1 MNGHGNMR
9 ATTRPRAG
17 FTLVELLVVMT
28 IIAILASMLLPAVQA
43 AREAARRT
51 QCANNLLQIGLAIL
65 NFESAHK
72 KLPAGGE
79 GSDAVS
85 LNTTFNTQS
94 LFTYLLPYVER
105 ADIYDA
111 IDLNKS
117 YRDLTA
123 GSLPRSVPNPGYLGN
138 VWAAK
143 TNIPTYVCPS
153 TPFGQSDR
161 DPAGFGALDYFATVY
176 TDIDPTTG
184 LRNGAMR
191 VPGALATVGGQNDAA
206 HPGSGNKTDP
216 ALYVLSP
223 ASTSIE
229 LKNVGDGTSNTIAVI
244 EDAGRVAGAGTL
256 TSVPYLTAS
265 SYVDVQADSLVSG
278 TSISAADLA
287 ATGSVGS
294 GTTHVARAM
303 GRWADPDASGSGVSG
318 PFDGNHA
325 VGKSPGPTE
334 TSYAGKVINQH
345 ASLGGDNGGAN
356 ATDGST
362 PCLWTSNNCGA
373 NDEPFSFH
381 RGGCN
386 AVMVD
391 GSVRFLEDSLSP
403 IIMRHLVSRSEGIPV
418 EEF

>member
-1 MNGHGNMR
+1 MNGHGNLR
-9 ATTRPRAG
+9 AGARSLHG

-28 IIAILASMLLPAVQA
+28 IIGILASMLLPAVQA

-51 QCANNLLQIGLAIL
+51 QCGNNLRQIGLGML

-72 KLPAGGE
+72 NPPAGGE
-79 GSDAVS
+79 GSDPVS
-85 LNTTFNTQS
+85 RNTTFNTQS
-94 LFTYLLPYVER
+94 LFTYLLPYMER
-105 ADIYDA
+105 ADVYDA

-123 GSLPRSVPNPGYLGN
+123 GSLPRAVTNPGYMGN

-153 TPFGQSDR
+153 TPFGQADR
-161 DPAGFGALDYFATVY
+161 DPAGFGSLDYFATVY

-184 LRNGAMR
+184 LRNGATR
-191 VPGALATVGGQNDAA
+191 VPGALATVGGQNDTA

-223 ASTSIE
+223 VSTSIE
-229 LKNVGDGTSNTIAVI
+229 MKNVGDGTSNTIAVI
-244 EDAGRVAGAGTL
+244 EDAGRVAGAGAL
-256 TSVPYLTAS
+256 AGVPYLTAS

-278 TSISAADLA
+278 TSISAVDLA
-287 ATGSVGS
+287 ATGTVGS
-294 GTTHVARAM
+294 SATHVARAM

-318 PFDGNHA
+318 PFDGSHA
-325 VGKSPGPTE
+325 VGGTSPTTQ

-356 ATDGST
+356 VADGINA
-362 PCLWTSNNCGA
+362 CLWTSNNCGA

-403 IIMRHLVSRSEGIPV
+403 IVMRHLVSRSEGIPV